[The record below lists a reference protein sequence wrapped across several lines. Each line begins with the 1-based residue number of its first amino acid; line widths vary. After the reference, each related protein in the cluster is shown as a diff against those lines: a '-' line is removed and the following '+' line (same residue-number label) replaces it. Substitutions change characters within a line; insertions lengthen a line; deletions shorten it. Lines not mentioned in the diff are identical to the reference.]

1 MNYRYVW
8 NELRHHRHR
17 TLVNIMG
24 IGIGIALFVSIN
36 AVSAAYKEA
45 VSLPFKNLGADIVVQ
60 RPEKRAVDSQ
70 QAPASMRGIRL
81 PFSNQVLPEQD
92 LAKLRYIAG
101 VDSMATS
108 LLLWEFDQ
116 GGFRTIMGVDLAQPS
131 LGPVKVKEWLKE
143 GRFPE
148 NPGEVVLE
156 KHYAKFHQARPGDP
170 FPIGQRTF
178 KVVGLLEIK
187 EGSQIASAN
196 IYLSLTEAQ
205 TLLAGEAK
213 GVNLVYL
220 RLKNPSLLAQVKTQI
235 SRELSGVSV
244 TSSDSFLELM
254 GGVSKISDQ
263 FSLLAS
269 IIALGGAIFLII
281 KTMLSNLVERSS
293 EIGILKAVGWTGK
306 DVQKQ
311 LMGEALVQ
319 SILGGILG
327 VMAGYVVSYLL
338 GFLPISIP
346 TPWEV
351 NLMPAFAKDTEAA
364 AQVVRLPVSVSAGLL
379 AASLALSLIAGG
391 LASYFMGRRTARMK
405 PADILRK
412 L

>member
-8 NELRHHRHR
+8 NELRHHHHR
-17 TLVNIMG
+17 TLVNILG

-36 AVSAAYKEA
+36 AVSAAYQKA
-45 VSLPFKNLGADIVVQ
+45 VSLPFKNLGAEVVVQ
-60 RPEKRAVDSQ
+60 RPEKRAVDSK

-81 PFSNQVLPEQD
+81 PFSNQLLPAQD
-92 LAKLRYIAG
+92 LGKLRSIEG

-116 GGFRTIMGVDLAQPS
+116 SGFRTIMGVDLAQPS

-156 KHYAKFHQARPGDP
+156 KHYAKFHHARPGDP
-170 FPIGQRTF
+170 FSIGKRSF

-196 IYLSLTEAQ
+196 IYLPLADAE
-205 TLLAGEAK
+205 TLLEGETK
-213 GVNLVYL
+213 GVNIVYL
-220 RLKNPSLLAQVKTQI
+220 HLKNPALLAQVKTQI
-235 SRELSGVSV
+235 AKELTGVSV

-269 IIALGGAIFLII
+269 IVALGGAIFLII

-293 EIGILKAVGWTGK
+293 EIGILKAVGWTEK

-311 LMGEALVQ
+311 LMGEVLVQ
-319 SILGGILG
+319 SLLGGILG
-327 VMAGYVVSYLL
+327 VMAGYVIAYFL
-338 GFLPISIP
+338 GFFSISIP
-346 TPWEV
+346 TPWEM

-364 AQVVRLPVSVSAGLL
+364 SQVVRLPVSVSAGLT
-379 AASLALSLIAGG
+379 ATSLALSLIAGG